1 MTTTTTLPSVR
12 RSSHT
17 RHRASDDRTPGTF
30 SKTFESA
37 ELQLGRS
44 DYLLGEPQSRNPFP
58 AQGDD
63 AKEWTRG
70 WLREHQI
77 TTDVQATITALPW
90 KRKKRGDQ
98 NARKGSSLSAKR

>member
-1 MTTTTTLPSVR
+1 MKESV
-12 RSSHT
+12 
-17 RHRASDDRTPGTF
+17 
-30 SKTFESA
+30 

-58 AQGDD
+58 PQGDD

-77 TTDVQATITALPW
+77 TTDVQAAMAALYPPW
-90 KRKKRGDQ
+90 KCRKQ
-98 NARKGSSLSAKR
+98 RKAA